1 MSAIRVSGSGNKIVI
16 RTKRQTRSGV
26 HQGGMIALL
35 RLTNF
40 PQPLNYTEA
49 SLRSALVRKCR
60 LAPDQLVSFSLVR
73 RSVDARDKSDVHFVL
88 SVDLEVRNEAAV
100 LKRCRFLTPAPV
112 QEPVSLPPSRLER
125 RPLVVGAG
133 PAGLFAALTLAR
145 AGARPIL
152 IERGKPVEQRTSDVA
167 AFEAGGSLNP
177 ESNVQF
183 GEGGAGAFSDG
194 KLTCGI
200 HSPHIRSVLETFVAH
215 GAPEEILIDQKPHI
229 GTDRLRGVVASIR
242 QGILSLGGDVRF
254 ETRLERLI
262 LRQGRVAGAIVLAG
276 GAEEEI
282 LTDCLLLCVGHS
294 ARDTARALYS
304 QGVAMGPKPF
314 AAGVRIEHPR
324 EMIDRSQY
332 GSFAGH
338 PALGPASY
346 KLNARTPDG
355 RGVYT
360 FCMCP
365 GGRVISAASEPGG
378 IVTNGMSLH
387 ARQDRNSNAALLVGV
402 RPEDFGSE
410 HPLAGFDF
418 QRKIEE
424 AAFLAAGKTYR
435 APAQRVGDFLA
446 DRETSS
452 FGEVQPSLLPGVTP
466 CDLRSVLPA
475 FITDN
480 LKLALPVLDRQLKGF
495 ALPDAVLTGPE
506 TRSSSPVRLPRTTS
520 GEAENVA
527 GLYPVGEGAGY
538 AGGIVSAAVDGITAA
553 LHVLESGASA
563 SI

>member
-16 RTKRQTRSGV
+16 QTKRQTRSGV
-26 HQGGMIALL
+26 HRGGMIALL

-112 QEPVSLPPSRLER
+112 QEPVSLPPSRFQR

-242 QGILSLGGDVRF
+242 REILSLGGDVRF

-262 LRQGRVAGAIVLAG
+262 LRQGRIAGAVVLAG
-276 GAEEEI
+276 GTEEEI
-282 LTDCLLLCVGHS
+282 LTDHLLLCVGHS

-304 QGVAMGPKPF
+304 QGVAMTPKPF

-324 EMIDRSQY
+324 QMIDRSQY

-378 IVTNGMSLH
+378 T
-387 ARQDRNSNAALLVGV
+387 ALLVGV
-402 RPEDFGSE
+402 RPEDFGSG

-435 APAQRVGDFLA
+435 APAQRVGDFLN

-506 TRSSSPVRLPRTTS
+506 TRSSSPVRLPRTAVLISPVAQTS
-520 GEAENVA
+520 S
-527 GLYPVGEGAGY
+527 P
-538 AGGIVSAAVDGITAA
+538 
-553 LHVLESGASA
+553 
-563 SI
+563 

>member
-1 MSAIRVSGSGNKIVI
+1 M
-16 RTKRQTRSGV
+16 
-26 HQGGMIALL
+26 L

-49 SLRSALVRKCR
+49 SLRSAVVRKCH
-60 LAPDQLVSFSLVR
+60 LAPDQLVSLTLVR
-73 RSVDARDKSDVHFVL
+73 RSVDARDKSDVHFVI
-88 SVDLEVRNEAAV
+88 SADLEVRNEAAV
-100 LKRCRFLTPAPV
+100 LRRCRFLAPSPV
-112 QEPVSLPPSRLER
+112 QEPISLPPARLQR

-242 QGILSLGGDVRF
+242 REILSLGGDVRF
-254 ETRLERLI
+254 GTRLERLI

-276 GAEEEI
+276 GTEEEI
-282 LTDCLLLCVGHS
+282 LTDHLLLCVGHS
-294 ARDTARALYS
+294 ARDTARALYN
-304 QGVAMGPKPF
+304 QGVAMAPKPF

-324 EMIDRSQY
+324 QMIDRSQY

-346 KLNARTPDG
+346 KLNCRTPDG

-402 RPEDFGSE
+402 RPEDFGSG

-435 APAQRVGDFLA
+435 APAQRVGDFLN

-452 FGEVQPSLLPGVTP
+452 FGEIQPSLLPGVTP

-475 FITDN
+475 FITDT
-480 LKLALPVLDRQLKGF
+480 LKLALPVLDRRLKGF

-506 TRSSSPVRLPRTTS
+506 TRSSSPVRLPRTAS
-520 GEAENVA
+520 GEAETIS